1 MIFPHA
7 GPAGLRHAPRDEIN
21 LVPFI
26 DVLLVLL
33 VIFIVA
39 APVLTHAVRV
49 DLPKAA
55 SRPER
60 QAGQDVQLA
69 VMADGTLLWDG
80 EILAAP
86 ELGRRLAIAARDPR
100 AGIRLSADARVPYD
114 DVAQVLA
121 AAARAGV
128 SRIRFVSL
136 PAAGR

>member
-1 MIFPHA
+1 MNFSHG

-55 SRPER
+55 SHPE
-60 QAGQDVQLA
+60 QGGSHDAELS

-80 EILAAP
+80 AILSSSALPA
-86 ELGRRLAIAARDPR
+86 RLSAVARDPK
-100 AGIRLSADARVPYD
+100 AGIRLQADARVPYD
-114 DVAQVLA
+114 AVAQVLA
-121 AAARAGV
+121 AAARAGL
-128 SRIRFVSL
+128 SRIRFISL
-136 PAAGR
+136 PAARR